1 MKLNL
6 SLKATQLKNVAG
18 AFKGKSDP
26 FAVVTL
32 LANNREAKPRILGKT
47 EVIKNSLD
55 PDWVTTFTIDYELGQ
70 PVNVLVKI
78 FDEVRKGEN
87 KSMGSAVFDIG
98 AILGSKGSTKAKR
111 MQDGKGTLFARV
123 EEYKGDGRK
132 LKLKMSGLKFKNL
145 DGFFNKSDPFYE
157 LMKRDHGLRG
167 SEWNVVHRSSYIKD
181 NLNPNWDLEYIDLD
195 ILCNGNLDEIF
206 VFSVYD
212 HESSGKHELMG
223 QFETSVNGLIQ
234 AKQSPGIQIM
244 KNGKATG
251 TVVVHVAEVV
261 GSESALNENNPRA
274 LYEKVPDLVQSMSNV
289 RLEPSAPP
297 LPKPIAVHGKATF
310 ADYIR
315 GGCEINLCVAIDFTG
330 SNGDP
335 RQPGTLHYFHP
346 DGQLNDYE
354 KAIRAIGSILAN
366 FDSDQKFPVM
376 GFGAKYG
383 GVVRHCFQC
392 GPTEEVDGVQGILDA
407 YRQTFQSGLVMSG
420 PTVFTEV
427 IETAAARALS
437 SQERAKSLGK
447 QKYTVLLILTDGA
460 VSDVNATARCLDAID
475 ESPLSI
481 VIVGLGNADF
491 SGMQFLDDRAG
502 DIDITQFVEFEKH
515 KHNSSSLTSAT
526 LDEIP
531 NQLERYFQRHN
542 IMPNPPIVVE
552 EDEIVVQAEEEEID
566 LTIDFSEDGNVA
578 VGKTSSGVFIPSGAY

>member
-6 SLKATQLKNVAG
+6 SLKATKLKNVAG
-18 AFKGKSDP
+18 TFKGTSDP

-70 PVNVLVKI
+70 PVNVLVKV

-123 EEYKGDGRK
+123 EEVKGDGRK
-132 LKLKMSGLKFKNL
+132 LKLKMSGLKLKNL

-157 LMKRDHGLRG
+157 LMKKDHGLRG

-181 NLNPNWDLEYIDLD
+181 NLNPNWDLEYIDLG
-195 ILCNGNLDEIF
+195 ILCGGNLDEIF
-206 VFSVYD
+206 MLSVYD

-223 QFETSVNGLIQ
+223 RFETSVNGLIQ
-234 AKQSPGIQIM
+234 AKQSPGIPLKRNDKVSGSI
-244 KNGKATG
+244 
-251 TVVVHVAEVV
+251 VVHVAEVV
-261 GSESALNENNPRA
+261 GGNENDPNTR
-274 LYEKVPDLVQSMSNV
+274 EVEVPVLAQSMSNV

-297 LPKPIAVHGKATF
+297 LPQPIPVNRPTF
-310 ADYIR
+310 ADYVR

-335 RQPGTLHYFHP
+335 RQPGTLHYIHP

-354 KAIRAIGSILAN
+354 KAISAIGSILAN
-366 FDSDQKFPVM
+366 FDSDKKFPVM

-392 GPTEEVDGVQGILDA
+392 GPKEEVDGVQGILDA
-407 YRQTFQSGLVMSG
+407 YRQTFQSGLIMSG

-437 SQERAKSLGK
+437 SQETAKKMGK
-447 QKYTVLLILTDGA
+447 QKYTILLILTDGA
-460 VSDVNATARCLDAID
+460 VSDVNATARCIDAID

-481 VIVGLGNADF
+481 VIVGIGKADF
-491 SGMQFLDDRAG
+491 SAMQFLDDQAG
-502 DIDITQFVEFEKH
+502 DIDIAQFVEFEKH
-515 KHNSSSLTSAT
+515 KHNCTSLTSAT

-531 NQLERYFQRHN
+531 NQLERYFQRN
-542 IMPNPPIVVE
+542 GIMPNPPTVVE
-552 EDEIVVQAEEEEID
+552 EDEIVVQGEEEEID
-566 LTIDFSEDGNVA
+566 LTIDFSENGNVA
-578 VGKTSSGVFIPSGAY
+578 VGKGSGVFVPSGAY

>member
-1 MKLNL
+1 MNPSESMKLNV
-6 SLKATQLKNVAG
+6 SLKATKLKNVAG

-55 PDWVTTFTIDYELGQ
+55 PDWVTTFTIDYELGK
-70 PVNVLVKI
+70 PVNILVKI
-78 FDEVRKGEN
+78 FDEVSKGEN

-111 MQDGKGTLFARV
+111 MKDGKGTLFVRV
-123 EEYKGDGRK
+123 EEVKSDGRK
-132 LKLKMSGLKFKNL
+132 LKLKMSGLKLKNL

-157 LMKRDHGLRG
+157 LMKKDHGLRG

-181 NLNPNWDLEYIDLD
+181 NLNPNWDLEYIDLG
-195 ILCNGNLDEIF
+195 ILCGGNLDEIF
-206 VFSVYD
+206 ILSVYD

-234 AKQSPGIQIM
+234 AKQSPGIPLM
-244 KNGKATG
+244 RKGKVRG
-251 TVVVHVAEVV
+251 TIVAHVAEVLGGHDEEEEV
-261 GSESALNENNPRA
+261 SVLA
-274 LYEKVPDLVQSMSNV
+274 QSMSNV
-289 RLEPSAPP
+289 RLDPSAPP
-297 LPKPIAVHGKATF
+297 LPQPIPLNKPTF
-310 ADYIR
+310 ADYVR
-315 GGCEINLCVAIDFTG
+315 GGCEISLCVAIDFTG

-335 RQPGTLHYFHP
+335 RQPGSLHDIHP

-354 KAIRAIGSILAN
+354 KAISAIGSILAN
-366 FDSDQKFPVM
+366 FDSDKKFPVM
-376 GFGAKYG
+376 GFGARYG

-392 GPTEEVDGVQGILDA
+392 GPKEEVDGVQGILDA
-407 YRQTFQSGLVMSG
+407 YRQTFQSGLTMSG

-427 IETAAARALS
+427 IETAAARAQS
-437 SQERAKSLGK
+437 SQETAKKMGK
-447 QKYTVLLILTDGA
+447 QKYTILLILTDGA
-460 VSDVNATARCLDAID
+460 VSDVGATARCLDAID

-481 VIVGLGNADF
+481 VIVGIGRANFDA
-491 SGMQFLDDRAG
+491 MQFLDDKAG
-502 DIDITQFVEFEKH
+502 DIDIAQFVEFEKH
-515 KHNSSSLTSAT
+515 KYNSTSLTSAT

-531 NQLERYFQRHN
+531 NQLERYFQRN
-542 IMPNPPIVVE
+542 GIMPNPPIEVE

-566 LTIDFSEDGNVA
+566 LSIDFSDNGNVV
-578 VGKTSSGVFIPSGAY
+578 VGTGNGVFVPSGAY